1 MGNVFKAQD
10 PAIKRTVAIKT
21 IKLDATR
28 NERDA
33 QEFLQRFRL
42 EAQISG
48 TLHHPNIVSIFDVGE
63 ENGTPYIA
71 MEYVEGQTLS
81 ALIYQDPRPSFPDLV
96 QVLFQIAQAL
106 DFAHSKGIV
115 HRDLKPSNIMVQDD
129 GTAKIMDF
137 GIAKHADSHLTQ
149 TGVFLG
155 TPSYSSP
162 EQVREGQV
170 DHRSDNFS
178 FAILTHEALT
188 GYLPFPGKSISGI
201 LYKIANEEP
210 TMAGNIHLLPIDGGL
225 FRRLFQKALA
235 KDPNQRFQTATEF
248 IQDLVGALRLAKQD
262 QERVN
267 AYSKL
272 SGPAYSPTFSM
283 QKNLQRSE
291 FEIAQ
296 GTEILE
302 KTVKINQKQGRKR
315 PPATGPHPADSA
327 PPSNRG
333 TLMTL
338 FLILVLVVLGGA
350 AWKNG
355 LVDMIISQ
363 VAQLEAVKDVTTGQD
378 TNLPPE
384 KDQTKPPPETPAMV
398 DINLLVKTEPA
409 GAAAKLDGVA
419 IGTTPLSFQ
428 IKAETGTIKTLAVDL
443 AGYEPVLQQLT
454 LSETMATEIVLP
466 LKARSFTRAIVTQPE
481 GAEVMIDDQV
491 IGKTPL
497 DHGFEQ
503 GRRYRVRFRLA
514 GYYDRSFRYTE
525 GESEASLLDYS
536 LKIQPP
542 PGTVQVTTLMEDLV
556 LRSGEERASGTKIT
570 LAEGRHRV
578 TLRSERYFYQQTV
591 DVDVVAGKTATL
603 ETPIVITIPKIDFI
617 GDYVKVKIDGE
628 FVKTNGKVDT
638 TPLVNLKIAAGTHQF
653 DFVDRNDKI
662 VAQKTIEVNRSE
674 AITVAADQ

>member
-28 NERDA
+28 NEKDA
-33 QEFLQRFRL
+33 HEFLQRFRL

-96 QVLFQIAQAL
+96 QILFQIAQAL
-106 DFAHSKGIV
+106 DFAHGKGIV

-210 TMAGNIHLLPIDGGL
+210 TMANNIHLLPIDGGL

-235 KDPNQRFQTATEF
+235 KDPDQRYQTSTEF
-248 IQDLVGALRLAKQD
+248 IKDLVGALRLAKQD

-267 AYSKL
+267 AFSQL

-291 FEIAQ
+291 FEMAQ

-315 PPATGPHPADSA
+315 APVGGAHQADSGA
-327 PPSNRG
+327 PPNRG

-355 LVDMIISQ
+355 LFDILMNEVP
-363 VAQLEAVKDVTTGQD
+363 QLDSVKDITKGKGETT
-378 TNLPPE
+378 PPE
-384 KDQTKPPPETPAMV
+384 KDPTIPPETPAVV
-398 DINLLVKTEPA
+398 DINLLLKTEPA

-428 IKAETGTIKTLAVDL
+428 IKANAGTVKTLAVEL
-443 AGYEPVLQQLT
+443 AGYEPMLQQLT
-454 LSETMATEIVLP
+454 MSKEMASELVLT
-466 LKARSFTRAIVTQPE
+466 LKARRFTHAIVTQPE
-481 GAEVMIDDQV
+481 GAEVVIDGQV

-497 DHGFEQ
+497 DHSFEQ
-503 GRRYRVRFRLA
+503 GRRYRVRFRSP

-525 GESEASLLDYS
+525 GESEASLLDYN
-536 LKIQPP
+536 LKKRPP
-542 PGTVQVTTLMEDLV
+542 PGTVKVKTLMEDLV
-556 LRSGEERASGTKIT
+556 LSSGDDQAKGTRIS
-570 LAEGRHRV
+570 LAEGKHRV
-578 TLRSERYFYQQTV
+578 TLRSERYFYQQTL
-591 DVDVVAGKTATL
+591 DVTVVAGQTAEL
-603 ETPIVITIPKIDFI
+603 ETPILITIPKIDFI
-617 GDYVKVKIDGE
+617 GDYVKVKIDGN
-628 FVKTNGKVDT
+628 FVKTKGKVDT

-653 DFVDRNDKI
+653 DFIDRNDKI